1 MTLFFRCSGHLLA
14 LLALL
19 ATAACGGE
27 QEARVPAATS
37 EAGGMAKIEGSV
49 LYRERML
56 LPPGIE
62 VEVQL
67 QDISKADAMATV
79 LATVTLTPE
88 GAPPYP
94 FVIEYDPAG
103 IDSRMR
109 YALRA
114 SISVGDQLMFTST
127 DYIDPFKGNP
137 VEVLVRRVP
146 EPVQRDTPMLEGQV
160 WTLATLAGEPAALG
174 AGEKPLDIQFDAE
187 TMRVAGFSGC
197 NRYMGAYEREG
208 VSEHGSPLAFGPLA
222 GTMMAC
228 AEGDELERQY
238 LQLLD
243 SVTAFR
249 LDEGTLSLLAGP
261 EVLATFTAD

>member
-1 MTLFFRCSGHLLA
+1 MTLFFRWSGHLLA

-27 QEARVPAATS
+27 QEARVPVATV
-37 EAGGMAKIEGSV
+37 EADGMAKIEGSV
-49 LYRERML
+49 FYRERML
-56 LPPGIE
+56 LPPGVE

-67 QDISKADAMATV
+67 QDISTADAMATV

-114 SISVGDQLMFTST
+114 SICVGDQLMFTST

-174 AGEKPLDIQFDAE
+174 AGKKPLDIQFDAA

-238 LQLLD
+238 LQLLG
-243 SVTAFR
+243 SVTGFR
-249 LDEGTLSLLAGP
+249 LAENTLSLLAGP
-261 EVLATFTAD
+261 EVLATFTAN